1 MNSIATARA
10 AIAQS
15 PGDPELHTLER
26 LLNALESEA
35 SFDLDSLYE
44 LGFDRFELAV
54 GILREWRLARYYA
67 SGRRLALS
75 RMARGA
81 DAGFATN

>member
-1 MNSIATARA
+1 MNCIATARA

-26 LLNALESEA
+26 LLHALESET
-35 SFDLDSLYE
+35 SFELDSLYE
-44 LGFDRFELAV
+44 LGFDRFDLAV
-54 GILREWRLARYYA
+54 GVLREWRLARYY
-67 SGRRLALS
+67 SSERRLALS

-81 DAGFATN
+81 DAGFAAN